1 MRIRAGLV
9 TNVYQKA
16 LVLSSQ
22 ERGERASGDIV
33 NLMSVDTVK
42 LQDFCTYGLILI
54 SGPYQIALAFIS
66 LYNLLGWPAF
76 VGVAVMIGSLPV
88 TTTIAKILKRL
99 QRQQMKNR
107 DQRTR
112 MMTELLANIKRY
124 GEEILLCSFCSFAA
138 NNHIYSI
145 KLYGWEPAFIRRI
158 LEIRNDRELKLLR
171 TIGLT
176 SVSSL
181 ESTICLILT

>member
-1 MRIRAGLV
+1 MRVRAGLV
-9 TNVYQKA
+9 ANVYRKA

-22 ERGERASGDIV
+22 ERGERASGEIV

-42 LQDFCTYGLILI
+42 LQEFCTYGLILI

-76 VGVAVMIGSLPV
+76 VGVAIMAGSLPV
-88 TTTIAKILKRL
+88 STIIAKYLKKL

-112 MMTELLANIKRY
+112 MMTELLANIKRWLKRHWLR
-124 GEEILLCSFCSFAA
+124 GLIA
-138 NNHIYSI
+138 NIVYSI
-145 KLYGWEPAFIRRI
+145 KLYGWELAFKRRI
-158 LEIRNDRELKLLR
+158 LQVRNDRELKLLLL
-171 TIGLT
+171 IGLT
-176 SVSSL
+176 SVGL
-181 ESTICLILT
+181 RLFIVLNQI